1 MPNVAV
7 KDLPINCYMAMRI
20 ATTETLTDLTSEK
33 RLLSFLA
40 KISKSMLQ
48 CMFSKTDLSSSL
60 GFKL

>member
-1 MPNVAV
+1 
-7 KDLPINCYMAMRI
+7 MAMRI